1 MIADCRGD
9 MGFMEAMVSMIAV
22 SVVIGMYVAL
32 VATASA
38 AAYSPLEDFDVDS
51 LDADISD
58 GVRVSESYLHMY
70 LGSTDIRGL
79 SVAVSIPFFDEDEGS
94 FSVGDTD
101 GDGFSKRYVRVLDYE
116 NGRSVPAVIEVA
128 AFL

>member
-58 GVRVSESYLHMY
+58 GVRVSESYLYMY

-79 SVAVSIPFFDEDEGS
+79 SVAVSIPYFDEDEG
-94 FSVGDTD
+94 
-101 GDGFSKRYVRVLDYE
+101 
-116 NGRSVPAVIEVA
+116 
-128 AFL
+128 